1 MNIRIKLI
9 SILTLI
15 IVQGLLSSC
24 DQTAEAPVERSP
36 GGLAPGIITSP
47 TDSPHQTIQEQGTS
61 VNVYPL
67 EVDPDQDNVL
77 NVAISGHPE
86 YPIDNC
92 PTIFNPGQEDEDQN
106 GVGDACE
113 PSASR

>member
-15 IVQGLLSSC
+15 TLQVFLSAC
-24 DQTAEAPVERSP
+24 DQTAETPVERSP
-36 GGLAPGIITSP
+36 GGVAPGIITSP
-47 TDSPHQTIQEQGTS
+47 TDSPHQFIRDEGSS
-61 VNVYPL
+61 VSVYPI

-92 PTIFNPGQEDEDQN
+92 PTVFNPGQEDEDQN
-106 GVGDACE
+106 GIGDVCE
-113 PSASR
+113 PSSPR